1 MKRVVITGQ
10 GTINSL
16 GLNVSDTNLALKSG
30 NTGIKKLDLK
40 NSELLRVN
48 IGAQIQNY
56 DPHGFFKKNEIS
68 ILDHF
73 SQYALIS
80 ASEAIKSSGIVISD
94 ELSEETGVIIGSAG
108 GGLSTQEDNYRIVFE
123 SKKNRVHPFVV
134 PKMMH
139 NAAASNIAK
148 RYSLRGVTYSVSS
161 ACASSNHAIANAF
174 NLIKFGEARV
184 MIAGGSDAMLTF
196 GGMKAWEGLR
206 VLSKTGCRPFCLS
219 RDGLVQGEGAAVFV
233 LEEYTHACKRGAN
246 ILAEIKSCSMTSDGY
261 DLVAPSVA
269 GVKKSILKS
278 LCDSEISV
286 DDIDYINAHG
296 TGTKLNDQIESDV
309 INLIFANNRISPK
322 VSSTK
327 SAHGHVMGATGA
339 IELLSCI
346 LALREHVI
354 VPTLGLIKKDPK
366 IKLDLVCGET
376 QEKRVETVISNS
388 FAFGGLNST
397 IVLKAV

>member
-1 MKRVVITGQ
+1 LKRVVITGQ

-16 GLNVSDTNLALKSG
+16 GSNVSDTNLALLSG
-30 NTGIKKLDLK
+30 NTGIQKLDLD
-40 NSELLRVN
+40 NCELLRVS
-48 IGAQIQNY
+48 IGAQIQKY
-56 DPHGFFKKNEIS
+56 DPHVFFKKNEIS
-68 ILDHF
+68 ILDYF

-80 ASEAIKSSGIVISD
+80 ASEAINSSGIVISD

-108 GGLSTQEDNYRIVFE
+108 GGLSTQEDNYRLVFE
-123 SKKNRVHPFVV
+123 DKKTRVHPFIV

-148 RYSLRGVTYSVSS
+148 RYGLRGVTYSVSS

-174 NLIKFGEARV
+174 NLIKFGEARI

-196 GGMKAWEGLR
+196 GGVKAWEGLR

-233 LEEYTHACKRGAN
+233 LEEYTHAYKRGAN
-246 ILAEIKSCSMTSDGY
+246 ILAEIKGCSMTSDGY
-261 DLVAPSVA
+261 DLVAPSA
-269 GVKKSILKS
+269 SGMKKAIMKS
-278 LCDSEISV
+278 LYNSGIPA

-296 TGTKLNDQIESDV
+296 TGTKINDQIESDV
-309 INLIFANNRISPK
+309 INLIFSNNRISPK

-354 VPTLGLIKKDPK
+354 VPTLGLVKRDPK
-366 IKLDLVCGET
+366 IKLDLVCGDA
-376 QEKRVETVISNS
+376 QEKRVKTVISNS

-397 IVLKAV
+397 IILKTV

>member
-1 MKRVVITGQ
+1 LKRVVITGQ

-16 GLNVSDTNLALKSG
+16 GFNVSDTNLALMSG
-30 NTGIKKLDLK
+30 HTGIQKLDLN

-56 DPHGFFKKNEIS
+56 DPHVFFKKNEIS
-68 ILDHF
+68 LLDHF

-80 ASEAIKSSGIVISD
+80 ASEAINSSGLVITD

-108 GGLSTQEDNYRIVFE
+108 GGLSTQEDNYRLVFE
-123 SKKNRVHPFVV
+123 GKKNRVHPFIV

-148 RYSLRGVTYSVSS
+148 RYSLKGVTYSVSS

-174 NLIKFGEARV
+174 NLIKYGEARV

-196 GGMKAWEGLR
+196 GGVKAWEGLR

-233 LEEYTHACKRGAN
+233 LEEYTHAYKRGAN

-261 DLVAPSVA
+261 DLVAPSA
-269 GVKKSILKS
+269 DGMKKAIMKS
-278 LCDSEISV
+278 LYNSGISADDV
-286 DDIDYINAHG
+286 DYVNAHG
-296 TGTKLNDQIESDV
+296 TGTKINDQMESDV
-309 INLIFANNRISPK
+309 INFIFSNNRISPK

-354 VPTLGLIKKDPK
+354 VPTLGLVKRDPK
-366 IKLDLVCGET
+366 IRLDLVCGDA
-376 QEKRVETVISNS
+376 QQKRVETVISNS

-397 IVLKAV
+397 IILQSV

>member
-16 GLNVSDTNLALKSG
+16 GSNVSDTNLALLSG
-30 NTGIKKLDLK
+30 NTGIQKLDLD
-40 NSELLRVN
+40 NCELLRVS
-48 IGAQIQNY
+48 IGAQIQKY
-56 DPHGFFKKNEIS
+56 DPHVFFKKNEIS
-68 ILDHF
+68 MLDYF

-80 ASEAIKSSGIVISD
+80 ASEAINSSGIVISD

-108 GGLSTQEDNYRIVFE
+108 GGLSTQEDNYRLVFE
-123 SKKNRVHPFVV
+123 DKKTRVHPFIV

-148 RYSLRGVTYSVSS
+148 RYGLRGVTYSVSS

-196 GGMKAWEGLR
+196 GGVKAWEGLR

-233 LEEYTHACKRGAN
+233 LEEYTHAYKRGAN
-246 ILAEIKSCSMTSDGY
+246 ILAEIKGCSMTSDGY
-261 DLVAPSVA
+261 DLVAPSA
-269 GVKKSILKS
+269 SGMKKAIMKS
-278 LCDSEISV
+278 LYNSGIPA

-296 TGTKLNDQIESDV
+296 TGTKINDQIESDV
-309 INLIFANNRISPK
+309 INLIFSNNRISPK

-354 VPTLGLIKKDPK
+354 VPTLGLVKRDPK
-366 IKLDLVCGET
+366 IKLDLVCGDA
-376 QEKRVETVISNS
+376 QEKRVKTVISNS

-397 IVLKAV
+397 IILKTV

>member
-16 GLNVSDTNLALKSG
+16 GLNVSDTNLALISG
-30 NTGIKKLDLK
+30 NTGIRKLDL
-40 NSELLRVN
+40 NDCELLRVN

-56 DPHGFFKKNEIS
+56 DPHVFFKKNEIS

-80 ASEAIKSSGIVISD
+80 ASEAINSSGLVITD
-94 ELSEETGVIIGSAG
+94 ELSEEIGVIIGSAG
-108 GGLSTQEDNYRIVFE
+108 GGLSTQEDNYRLIFE
-123 SKKNRVHPFVV
+123 GKKNRVHPFIV

-148 RYSLRGVTYSVSS
+148 RYSLKGVTYSVSS

-174 NLIKFGEARV
+174 NLIKYGEARV

-196 GGMKAWEGLR
+196 GGVKAWEGLR

-233 LEEYTHACKRGAN
+233 LEEYTHAYKRGAN

-261 DLVAPSVA
+261 DLVAPSA
-269 GVKKSILKS
+269 DGMKKAIMKS
-278 LCDSEISV
+278 LYDSGIST
-286 DDIDYINAHG
+286 DDVDYINAHG
-296 TGTKLNDQIESDV
+296 TGTKINDQMESDV
-309 INLIFANNRISPK
+309 INFIFSNNRISPK

-346 LALREHVI
+346 LALREQVI
-354 VPTLGLIKKDPK
+354 VPTLGVVKRDPE
-366 IKLDLVCGET
+366 IRLDLVCGDA
-376 QEKRVETVISNS
+376 QQKRVETVISNS

-397 IVLKAV
+397 IILKLV

>member
-16 GLNVSDTNLALKSG
+16 GSNVSDTNLALLSG
-30 NTGIKKLDLK
+30 NTGIQKLDLD
-40 NSELLRVN
+40 NCELLRVS
-48 IGAQIQNY
+48 IGAQIQKY
-56 DPHGFFKKNEIS
+56 DPHVFFKKNEIS
-68 ILDHF
+68 MLDYF

-80 ASEAIKSSGIVISD
+80 ASEAINSSGIVISD

-108 GGLSTQEDNYRIVFE
+108 GGLSTQEDNYRLVFE
-123 SKKNRVHPFVV
+123 DKKTRVHPFIV

-148 RYSLRGVTYSVSS
+148 RYGLRGVTYSVSS

-196 GGMKAWEGLR
+196 GGVKAWEGLR

-233 LEEYTHACKRGAN
+233 LEEYTHAYKRGAN
-246 ILAEIKSCSMTSDGY
+246 ILAEIKGCSMTSDGY
-261 DLVAPSVA
+261 DLVAPSA
-269 GVKKSILKS
+269 PGMKKAIMKS
-278 LCDSEISV
+278 LYNSGIPA

-296 TGTKLNDQIESDV
+296 TGTKINDQIESDV
-309 INLIFANNRISPK
+309 INLIFSNNRISPK

-354 VPTLGLIKKDPK
+354 VPTLGLVKRDPK
-366 IKLDLVCGET
+366 IKLDLVCGDA
-376 QEKRVETVISNS
+376 QEKRVKTVISNS

-397 IVLKAV
+397 IILKTV

>member
-1 MKRVVITGQ
+1 LKRVVITGQ

-16 GLNVSDTNLALKSG
+16 GSNVSDTNLALLSG
-30 NTGIKKLDLK
+30 NTGIQKLDLD
-40 NSELLRVN
+40 NCELLRVS
-48 IGAQIQNY
+48 IGAQIQKY
-56 DPHGFFKKNEIS
+56 DPHVFFKKNEIS
-68 ILDHF
+68 MLDYF

-80 ASEAIKSSGIVISD
+80 ASEAINSSGIVISD

-108 GGLSTQEDNYRIVFE
+108 GGLSTQEDNYRLVFE
-123 SKKNRVHPFVV
+123 DKKTRVHPFIV

-148 RYSLRGVTYSVSS
+148 RYGLRGVTYSVSS

-174 NLIKFGEARV
+174 NLIKFGEARI

-196 GGMKAWEGLR
+196 GGVKAWEGLR

-233 LEEYTHACKRGAN
+233 LEEYTHAYKRGAN
-246 ILAEIKSCSMTSDGY
+246 ILAEIKGCSMTSDGY
-261 DLVAPSVA
+261 DLVAPSA
-269 GVKKSILKS
+269 SGMKKAIMKS
-278 LCDSEISV
+278 LYNSGIPA

-296 TGTKLNDQIESDV
+296 TGTKINDQIESDV
-309 INLIFANNRISPK
+309 INLIFSNNRISPK

-354 VPTLGLIKKDPK
+354 VPTLGLVKRDPK
-366 IKLDLVCGET
+366 IKLDLVCGDA
-376 QEKRVETVISNS
+376 QEKRVKTVISNS

-397 IVLKAV
+397 IILKTV

>member
-16 GLNVSDTNLALKSG
+16 GSNVSDTNLALLSG
-30 NTGIKKLDLK
+30 NTGIQKLDLD
-40 NSELLRVN
+40 NCELLRVS
-48 IGAQIQNY
+48 IGAQIQKY
-56 DPHGFFKKNEIS
+56 DPHVFFKKNEIS
-68 ILDHF
+68 MLDYF

-80 ASEAIKSSGIVISD
+80 ASEAINSSGIVISD

-108 GGLSTQEDNYRIVFE
+108 GGLSTQEDNYRLVFE
-123 SKKNRVHPFVV
+123 DKKTRVHPFIV

-148 RYSLRGVTYSVSS
+148 RYGLRGVTYSVSS

-174 NLIKFGEARV
+174 NLIKFGEARI

-196 GGMKAWEGLR
+196 GGVKAWEGLR

-233 LEEYTHACKRGAN
+233 LEEYTHAYKRGAN
-246 ILAEIKSCSMTSDGY
+246 ILAEIKGCSMTSDGY
-261 DLVAPSVA
+261 DLVAPSA
-269 GVKKSILKS
+269 SGMKKAIMKS
-278 LCDSEISV
+278 LYNSGIPA

-296 TGTKLNDQIESDV
+296 TGTKINDQIESDV
-309 INLIFANNRISPK
+309 INLIFSNNRISPK

-354 VPTLGLIKKDPK
+354 VPTLGLVKRDPK
-366 IKLDLVCGET
+366 IKLDLVCGDA
-376 QEKRVETVISNS
+376 QEKRVKTVISNS

-397 IVLKAV
+397 IILKTV